1 MWRWRILQTLALL
14 LDREVEKPRPSEL
27 GGSIFCPL
35 SSLRSG
41 DLVFQYVVPNFALE
55 QDRGALSR
63 TVEVDQGVFPEMTGL
78 AFCSPV
84 DSVYY
89 Y

>member
-1 MWRWRILQTLALL
+1 VWRWRILQPLALL
-14 LDREVEKPRPSEL
+14 PDKEVEKPRPSEL

-35 SSLRSG
+35 PSLRSG
-41 DLVFQYVVPNFALE
+41 DLVFQYIVPSFALE
-55 QDRGALSR
+55 QDHGALSR

-78 AFCSPV
+78 DFCSPG